1 MLLLKFYFHV
11 IIEFVYD
18 LCMLCVDVHA
28 DHLGVALVCSDFPPK
43 KNCSA
48 GTF

>member
-1 MLLLKFYFHV
+1 LLLKLYFHV

-28 DHLGVALVCSDFPPK
+28 DHLAVALVWLDSSK
-43 KNCSA
+43 NNCSA